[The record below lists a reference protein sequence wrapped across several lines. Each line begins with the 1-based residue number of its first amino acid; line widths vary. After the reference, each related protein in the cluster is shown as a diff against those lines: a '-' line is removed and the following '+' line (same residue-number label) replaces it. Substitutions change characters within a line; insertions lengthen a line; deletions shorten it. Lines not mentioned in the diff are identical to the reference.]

1 MITSISIKMFF
12 RMKTNQHIKPR
23 IKNTISFKRLN
34 ILYSLGLIVPALM
47 QAVLMRNES
56 KDTYVLYYT
65 VSLVLNSMLLSLFLA
80 DKEAIG
86 FFKHKLLLFKEDNI
100 FINLQKL
107 NVFRIN
113 YKVGPLAGEELETG
127 TEINAPDDSANNE
140 VIAIDIDG
148 RDL

>member
-12 RMKTNQHIKPR
+12 RMKTNQHTKPR
-23 IKNTISFKRLN
+23 NKNTISFKRLN
-34 ILYSLGLIVPALM
+34 ILYRMGLIVPALM
-47 QAVLMRNES
+47 QVVLMRNES
-56 KDTYVLYYT
+56 KDTYALHYT

>member
-1 MITSISIKMFF
+1 
-12 RMKTNQHIKPR
+12 
-23 IKNTISFKRLN
+23 
-34 ILYSLGLIVPALM
+34 
-47 QAVLMRNES
+47 
-56 KDTYVLYYT
+56 
-65 VSLVLNSMLLSLFLA
+65 MLLSLFLA